1 MVIRNKTV
9 EVELGPVSEAA
20 GNMLKVYPY
29 EDNNETYLL
38 IENRQSID
46 KYVSPYINCY
56 ILYIWFCFNK

>member
-46 KYVSPYINCY
+46 KYVSPYIY
-56 ILYIWFCFNK
+56 KLLYFIYLVLF